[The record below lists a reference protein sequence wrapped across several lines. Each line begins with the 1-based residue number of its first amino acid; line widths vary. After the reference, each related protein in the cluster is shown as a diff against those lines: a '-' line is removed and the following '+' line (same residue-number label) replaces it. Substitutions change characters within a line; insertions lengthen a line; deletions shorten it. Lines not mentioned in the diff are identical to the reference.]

1 MEISGE
7 YLIKIPRQQVWECL
21 LDPNTL
27 KACIPG
33 CESLEKLADDN
44 YQAQVKLTIGPVRAT
59 FQTQLSIK
67 NAQPPKS
74 YRLEGVGK
82 GGAVG
87 FGQGY
92 AEVSLDEDENGTVLR
107 YKSAFQVGG
116 RLAQVGSRLVWGAT
130 RKIADDF
137 FEKLTQHI
145 DSSSHRLDETPKANN
160 KTSSFIGIIVL
171 IILAITWWLLSG

>member
-92 AEVSLDEDENGTVLR
+92 AQVSLEEDEELEEPQN
-107 YKSAFQVGG
+107 
-116 RLAQVGSRLVWGAT
+116 
-130 RKIADDF
+130 
-137 FEKLTQHI
+137 TQYI
-145 DSSSHRLDETPKANN
+145 PSN
-160 KTSSFIGIIVL
+160 KSSFENL
-171 IILAITWWLLSG
+171 ILLFLIKIFGSFNFKTKFNSTGFKCIFVF